1 MEMKEEEVKDKYPEA
16 SLHDIDRNRICLT
29 LGQLKMIFGL
39 KDDRFNDIFIDLCEK
54 ELKRKKYKSLDFYDL
69 TNVINRCFKEVKVLR
84 KSESQKK
91 LKKVSFKEDCIK
103 IEEKPK
109 EQKDGSNGEG
119 SDVQKRLNKLENR
132 LEMVEK
138 RLGDVE
144 EAIKEGY

>member
-1 MEMKEEEVKDKYPEA
+1 MKEEEVKDKPEA

-29 LGQLKMIFGL
+29 LGQLKMILGL

-54 ELKRKKYKSLDFYDL
+54 ELKRKKYKSLDSYDL
-69 TNVINRCFKEVKVLR
+69 ANVINRCFKEVKVSG
-84 KSESQKK
+84 KIASQKK
-91 LKKVSFKEDCIK
+91 FKKFSFKEDCIK
-103 IEEKPK
+103 IEEKSK
-109 EQKDGSNGEG
+109 QKDSSNWEG

-138 RLGDVE
+138 RLEDVE

>member
-1 MEMKEEEVKDKYPEA
+1 MKEEEVKDKYPEA

-29 LGQLKMIFGL
+29 LGQLKMILGL

-138 RLGDVE
+138 RLEDVE